1 MSSIQKTLQKRI
13 EKAGLEGSHKIT
25 FKKGFH
31 KDGLV
36 FPNED
41 TLYTIKGKECGK
53 KEILEILNTDNLCPF
68 YNFGINGETGEMF
81 SLYSYFYYFKKIL
94 KQEKFTQGTNC
105 DGDITLN
112 LKDNREQVIEKVK
125 FSFQELFMN
134 NCSLPTKI
142 SKGMS
147 KPVFTLNVRPLPNTR
162 KRKPIF
168 LDDARAVDLIRF
180 MRHKFITVDKFLKDN
195 PKLKVIIPA
204 DYQFY
209 FEEKKGEF
217 TAFKEEINKIMN
229 KYIYSNK
236 LKFNLV
242 MGHFE
247 YKIILD
253 IKSFRGSQ
261 TNLKTKTVREIRIGF
276 KQETNLGKGLAIKQW
291 NTSFGNNIRY
301 EEFITILDE
310 NVRMLCEKYNTRVE
324 FGTLNN
330 TLNNKDILQ
339 LWGANMKN
347 YDCFTENG
355 FTIKGIG
362 QAGYLRRHSVSTFGI
377 VTTPVGGTPTLDDM
391 GKRLYNRNTG
401 KLTTKPMGASTMGS
415 MGASAMGSMGAAA
428 STTSATAMG
437 ASGTAASTMGASA
450 PAVIEDPFKP
460 CEKTKED
467 PFADRKPKDFLKN
480 LVEGNRDSI
489 DIALTDLTKG
499 TKTNHW
505 VWAIFPQP
513 LNVYDKLS
521 NYPTENS
528 IKYGFNSY
536 IEVELFLMTPELVYN
551 YTVCLEL
558 LLKAM
563 STKKTLRHI
572 LGYDNVKVISSVK
585 YINKAIERFLSLGKS
600 SEKVLELQ
608 ELIQKFLT
616 TIDKGKVLGRKRS
629 KKKKKSK
636 NKKSKIN
643 RKTNKNNP

>member
-1 MSSIQKTLQKRI
+1 MSSIQETLQKRI
-13 EKAGLEGSHKIT
+13 EKAGLQGSQKIT
-25 FKKGFH
+25 FKKGFNN
-31 KDGLV
+31 DGLV
-36 FPNED
+36 FSKED

-53 KEILEILNTDNLCPF
+53 KEILEILKTDNLCPF
-68 YNFGINGETGEMF
+68 YNFGISGETGQMF

-105 DGDITLN
+105 DEDITLN

-125 FSFQELFMN
+125 VSFQELFMN

-147 KPVFTLNVRPLPNTR
+147 KPVFTFNVGNTR
-162 KRKPIF
+162 KRNPIF
-168 LDDARAVDLIRF
+168 LDDGRAVDLIRF
-180 MRHKFITVDKFLKDN
+180 MRHKFITVDKFLTDN

-217 TAFKEEINKIMN
+217 TAYEEEENKKMN
-229 KYIYSNK
+229 KNIYSNK

-242 MGHFE
+242 IGHFK
-247 YKIILD
+247 YSIILD

-261 TNLKTKTVREIRIGF
+261 TNLTTKTFREIRIGF

-330 TLNNKDILQ
+330 KLNNKNILQ

-347 YDCFTENG
+347 YDSETVNG
-355 FTIKGIG
+355 FIIKGSG
-362 QAGYLRRHSVSTFGI
+362 QAGYLGRHSVSTFGI
-377 VTTPVGGTPTLDDM
+377 VTTPVGGTPTLEDM
-391 GKRLYNRNTG
+391 GERLYYRNTG
-401 KLTTKPMGASTMGS
+401 KLTTKPMGAMGY
-415 MGASAMGSMGAAA
+415 MGASAMGYMSYMGAMR
-428 STTSATAMG
+428 S
-437 ASGTAASTMGASA
+437 
-450 PAVIEDPFKP
+450 PAVIKDPFKS
-460 CEKTKED
+460 CDKTEGN
-467 PFADRKPKDFLKN
+467 PLVNRELKDFIKN
-480 LVEGNRDSI
+480 LVEGNRMSI
-489 DIALTDLTKG
+489 DMAILDLRNG
-499 TKTNHW
+499 TKTKHW

-536 IEVELFLMTPELVYN
+536 EEVEAFLLTNELVIN
-551 YTVCLEL
+551 YIICLDL

-563 STKKTLRHI
+563 ATKKPLRHI
-572 LGYDNVKVISSVK
+572 LGDDNVKVISSVN
-585 YINKAIERFLSLGKS
+585 YINKAIERFISLGKS
-600 SEKVLELQ
+600 SKEVLELQ
-608 ELIQKFLT
+608 KLIQIFLI
-616 TIDKGKVLGRKRS
+616 TINKGIVLGRKRS

-636 NKKSKIN
+636 NKKKRNQKI
-643 RKTNKNNP
+643 KKKK